1 MATQGV
7 HGLQSADDAF
17 AVTPNDGADISIESR
32 AIVVTGE
39 GNVQVTMKSGTTLVI
54 PCAAGVPMPAR
65 VTRIWSTNTTATGIV
80 VLV

>member
-17 AVTPNDGADISIESR
+17 AVTPNDGADISVESR
-32 AIVVTGE
+32 AIVAAAA

-54 PCAAGVPMPAR
+54 PVAAGVPIPIR

>member
-17 AVTPNDGADISIESR
+17 AVTPNDGGHISIESR
-32 AIVVTGE
+32 AIVVTGG

-54 PCAAGVPMPAR
+54 PVAEGVPIPIR